1 MTDISKLTRD
11 IVKILDDKKAERIV
25 QIDLSNKANRLT
37 DVCIV
42 ASGTSARHVQ
52 SVADYIYRFLKNEK
66 LHPQMEG
73 TAKSGW
79 VMIEASGVEVHLFKP
94 ELREYYDI
102 ESLLSGDEFYEGLTS
117 SLPISQ
123 L

>member
-1 MTDISKLTRD
+1 MTNTSELTRD
-11 IVKILDDKKAERIV
+11 IVKILDDKKAENIV
-25 QIDLSNKANRLT
+25 QIDLSNKTNRLT

-42 ASGTSARHVQ
+42 ASGTSSRHVQ
-52 SVADYIYRFLKNEK
+52 SVADYIYRFLKNGK
-66 LHPQMEG
+66 LHPKMEG

-102 ESLLSGDEFYEGLTS
+102 ESLLSNDEFHKKLKSNLETV
-117 SLPISQ
+117 
-123 L
+123 